1 MHAAIP
7 RAEGIIRGVMT
18 LLWVG
23 IGGFIGSV
31 ARYLLS
37 ESVQGR
43 AGGVFPFGTLA
54 VNVLGCFVIGAL
66 TALFEG
72 TMMPTPEARAFL
84 VAGILGGFTTYS
96 AFGNETI
103 LLLRNVGAGTA
114 LANVAVQIFFGLG
127 AVWLGRTVVTFV
139 WK

>member
-1 MHAAIP
+1 MRIAG
-7 RAEGIIRGVMT
+7 RAIIRAVMT
-18 LLWVG
+18 IVWVG

-43 AGGVFPFGTLA
+43 AGGPFPFGTLA
-54 VNVLGCFVIGAL
+54 VNVTGCFVIGAL

-72 TMMPTPEARAFL
+72 TMLPTPEARAFL
-84 VAGILGGFTTYS
+84 IAGVLGGFTTYS

-103 LLLRNVGAGTA
+103 LLLRSAGAGMA
-114 LANVAVQIFFGLG
+114 LANVAAQLVFGLG
-127 AVWLGRTVVTFV
+127 AVWLGRTAAAIV